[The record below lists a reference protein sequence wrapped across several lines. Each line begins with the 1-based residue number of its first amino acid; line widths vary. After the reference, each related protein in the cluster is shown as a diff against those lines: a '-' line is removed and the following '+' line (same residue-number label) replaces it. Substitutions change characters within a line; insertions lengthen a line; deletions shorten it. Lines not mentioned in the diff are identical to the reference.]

1 MKSCIPI
8 FNCLQA
14 FGGDFAKICKFFLA
28 KSVFFSSFFN
38 VLTDGF
44 KYSFCFLLVHTFP
57 FLITFCWKAWALLI
71 QKAIL
76 QLLDINPEVD
86 EVELEVENKVLK
98 VKKAEK

>member
-1 MKSCIPI
+1 MRKKLYKSG
-8 FNCLQA
+8 N
-14 FGGDFAKICKFFLA
+14 
-28 KSVFFSSFFN
+28 
-38 VLTDGF
+38 
-44 KYSFCFLLVHTFP
+44 
-57 FLITFCWKAWALLI
+57 AWVLLI

>member
-1 MKSCIPI
+1 MRKKLYLSG
-8 FNCLQA
+8 N
-14 FGGDFAKICKFFLA
+14 
-28 KSVFFSSFFN
+28 
-38 VLTDGF
+38 
-44 KYSFCFLLVHTFP
+44 
-57 FLITFCWKAWALLI
+57 AWVLLI

>member
-1 MKSCIPI
+1 MLKKLYQSG
-8 FNCLQA
+8 N
-14 FGGDFAKICKFFLA
+14 
-28 KSVFFSSFFN
+28 
-38 VLTDGF
+38 
-44 KYSFCFLLVHTFP
+44 
-57 FLITFCWKAWALLI
+57 AWVLLI

>member
-1 MKSCIPI
+1 MRKKLCQSG
-8 FNCLQA
+8 N
-14 FGGDFAKICKFFLA
+14 
-28 KSVFFSSFFN
+28 
-38 VLTDGF
+38 
-44 KYSFCFLLVHTFP
+44 
-57 FLITFCWKAWALLI
+57 AWVLLI

>member
-1 MKSCIPI
+1 MRKKLYQSG
-8 FNCLQA
+8 N
-14 FGGDFAKICKFFLA
+14 
-28 KSVFFSSFFN
+28 
-38 VLTDGF
+38 
-44 KYSFCFLLVHTFP
+44 
-57 FLITFCWKAWALLI
+57 AWVPLI